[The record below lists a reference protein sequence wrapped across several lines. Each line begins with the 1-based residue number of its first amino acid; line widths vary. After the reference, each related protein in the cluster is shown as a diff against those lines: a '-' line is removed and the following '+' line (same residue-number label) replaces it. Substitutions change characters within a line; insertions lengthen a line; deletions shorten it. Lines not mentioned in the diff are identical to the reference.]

1 MIENQFFS
9 SDFKLGI
16 LGGGQLGKMLLYD
29 SIRYDIYTKIMD
41 PNKNAP
47 CHKICDEFI
56 VGDLTDYDHVVNFC
70 EDVDVITVEIENV
83 NTDAL
88 EFLEKNGKK
97 VYPSSKTLKTIQNK
111 SKQKDFYI
119 KNNLPTSSYKN
130 YQNKSEVISDLK
142 NGHFK
147 LPCVWKSAKF
157 GYDGKG
163 VKIVKTFEDIKNLPD
178 LECLIEQKVKIKKE
192 VSVIVARN
200 PNKDETC
207 FPIVEMEFND
217 DSNLVEYVICP
228 AKISKELEE
237 KAYDIALQTA
247 RCFNSIG
254 LLAVELFITENDE
267 ILINE
272 VAPRPHNSGHHT
284 IECCLTSQFDQH
296 IRSILNLPLGNTE
309 LKIPGIMLNL
319 VGENKIEGFVK
330 YENIDEIL
338 NIIGVSAHFYGKKK
352 SRLNRKMGHIT
363 VVNNNIEEALKI
375 GKRIKKIVKVTA

>member
-70 EDVDVITVEIENV
+70 KDVDVVTVEIENV

-111 SKQKDFYI
+111 SKQKDFYV
-119 KNNLPTSSYKN
+119 KNNLPTSAYKN
-130 YQNKSEVISDLK
+130 YQNKSELISDLNK
-142 NGHFK
+142 GYFEF
-147 LPCVWKSAKF
+147 PSVWKSAKF

-163 VKIVKTFEDIKNLPD
+163 VKIVKTLEDIKNLPD
-178 LECLIEQKVKIKKE
+178 LECLMEQKVKIKKE

-200 PNKDETC
+200 PNEDETC

-228 AKISKELEE
+228 ANISKELEE
-237 KAYDIALQTA
+237 KAYNIALQTA

-284 IECCLTSQFDQH
+284 IECCFTSQFDQH
-296 IRSILNLPLGNTE
+296 IRSILNLPLGNTD

-319 VGENKIEGFVK
+319 VGENKIEGHVK
-330 YENIDEIL
+330 YENIDKIL
-338 NIIGVSAHFYGKKK
+338 DIPGVSAHFYGKKK

-363 VVNNNIEEALKI
+363 VVNTVIEEALKI
-375 GKRIKKIVKVTA
+375 GKNIKKIVKVTA